1 MPQPVA
7 AVTSASRRKNRAD
20 TATPF
25 FLIRALF
32 GPARQP
38 LPCPAAGRLFWAVV
52 AHCLEFEQ
60 RGPLR
65 HWSESASVD
74 ALEPLSSRNSVTT
87 GRLAETENR
96 RSRGFWVSV
105 FYGTLVAF
113 KRGSAIVVPK
123 ADGSGERA
131 MASEATS
138 APAWSPGGKFIAFTR
153 ARSINHG
160 TRVASSIVV
169 APADGRGQRVIV
181 RHVGKTPLQPPTWRP
196 AVALPAAK
204 RLPC

>member
-96 RSRGFWVSV
+96 RSRQ
-105 FYGTLVAF
+105 
-113 KRGSAIVVPK
+113 
-123 ADGSGERA
+123 DGA
-131 MASEATS
+131 
-138 APAWSPGGKFIAFTR
+138 
-153 ARSINHG
+153 
-160 TRVASSIVV
+160 V
-169 APADGRGQRVIV
+169 APRAAASDCRRRVVGAYASVVGCRSVSGRATYGGR
-181 RHVGKTPLQPPTWRP
+181 RP
-196 AVALPAAK
+196 CTTL
-204 RLPC
+204 RRR